1 MGFLEDIKNKTLIAD
16 GAMGTLLYSYGI
28 DRCFEELNISK
39 PEEIRR
45 VHEAYV
51 QAGADIIQTNTY
63 GANFIKLSRYGLE
76 DETKQINE
84 KAVRLARAAA
94 GSAYVLGTLGGIR
107 TFNKNSY
114 SLEDIK
120 RSFREQL
127 YLLLNGLTGRTSA
140 RNLLRFRRSAR
151 SFKDCQKGN
160 GGADHFECLD
170 ARRGRS
176 SGRHPACGR
185 SEAAGITRRRCRRH
199 QLPSRPLSYDQSA

>member
-1 MGFLEDIKNKTLIAD
+1 
-16 GAMGTLLYSYGI
+16 MGTLLYSYGI

-51 QAGADIIQTNTY
+51 QAGADILQTNTY

-76 DETKQINE
+76 DESKQINE

-94 GSAYVLGTLGGIR
+94 GSAYVLGTLQQNA

-127 YLLLNGLTGRTSA
+127 YLLLNEQLDGLLLETYYDLEEA
-140 RNLLRFRRSAR
+140 REVLKIA
-151 SFKDCQKGN
+151 KGN
-160 GGADHFECLD
+160 GAADHFECLD
-170 ARRGRS
+170 APRRGRS

-185 SEAAGITRRRCRRH
+185 SEAAGITRRRCGQRH
-199 QLPSRPLSYDQSA
+199 TTAVSALII